1 MKLTLDIEHTVTERD
16 GKIHFDPF
24 EPDNSL
30 VMIGTLTDQ
39 GEEKLFTIYHNS
51 DHGQP
56 TEIEGMKLLGF
67 DGSGVQSLL
76 DKATVLIGHNIV
88 HDLVWLWESGF
99 QYD

>member
-39 GEEKLFTIYHNS
+39 GEEKLFTIYR
-51 DHGQP
+51 
-56 TEIEGMKLLGF
+56 IFRFKYI
-67 DGSGVQSLL
+67 SLFL
-76 DKATVLIGHNIV
+76 FKYQMAAWTLITN
-88 HDLVWLWESGF
+88 
-99 QYD
+99 